1 MSIMYAKEFGDT
13 NTIIAKDWEHAS
25 AFIKAI
31 LDINSEERSLGEYAI
46 LITEEEGIR
55 IDYTWVANE
64 DDQVV
69 FTTGQGLLEYM
80 THQEEDDD
88 ES

>member
-1 MSIMYAKEFGDT
+1 MSIMYAKEFSEM

-31 LDINSEERSLGEYAI
+31 LDINSEEGSLGEYAI

-55 IDYTWVANE
+55 IDYTWVAKE

-69 FTTGQGLLEYM
+69 FTTEQGLWEYM